1 MAGEGIQLQVVP
13 HQRVEAIETE
23 PHIARTQTQV
33 DAHARGKMDHRRSMS
48 STRRSVAVGNSEAI
62 AAGKYYFK
70 AGSAGSDLF
79 FGFEQCK
86 SYRLILLQPLPPAI
100 KGIRLNAVLL
110 AERGHALPARFLL
123 TYQLVPIVPP
133 GLPHIF
139 KCGTSGDEL
148 GRAVHEPLTRSL
160 RRTLSSYCA
169 YYLYW
174 RTHLSLHKDAPKT

>member
-1 MAGEGIQLQVVP
+1 
-13 HQRVEAIETE
+13 
-23 PHIARTQTQV
+23 
-33 DAHARGKMDHRRSMS
+33 
-48 STRRSVAVGNSEAI
+48 VGNSEAI

-70 AGSAGSDLF
+70 AGSAGSDLL
-79 FGFEQCK
+79 FGFDQCK

-139 KCGTSGDEL
+139 KCATSGDEL
-148 GRAVHEPLTRSL
+148 GRAVHEPLTNVF
-160 RRTLSSYCA
+160 A
-169 YYLYW
+169 
-174 RTHLSLHKDAPKT
+174 DAQLLGQLAAGPVGGTITGFTTSGC

>member
-1 MAGEGIQLQVVP
+1 QAKRG
-13 HQRVEAIETE
+13 AIY
-23 PHIARTQTQV
+23 
-33 DAHARGKMDHRRSMS
+33 
-48 STRRSVAVGNSEAI
+48 AVGNSEAI

-70 AGSAGSDLF
+70 AGSAGSDLL

-148 GRAVHEPLTRSL
+148 GRAVHEPLTAIGVFRL
-160 RRTLSSYCA
+160 PPL
-169 YYLYW
+169 W
-174 RTHLSLHKDAPKT
+174 QAPGHNPAQLARWSASGN